1 MSEGPA
7 ETKPGHDVYTVL
19 LIVATVVVGG
29 ATIYLAVRSQ
39 QLFGDW
45 NPFSVTSAA

>member
-7 ETKPGHDVYTVL
+7 TSKPENDVYTVL
-19 LIVATVVVGG
+19 LILATILVAG
-29 ATIYLAVRSQ
+29 ATIYLALRSQ

-45 NPFSVTSAA
+45 NPFSATTA